1 MERTRSKHL
10 VLILAREL
18 AANVATP
25 MFLVDPDEVL
35 VFFNEPA
42 ERLLGE
48 TFSATGEIPVQTWGR
63 KHAPERLDGTPFPLE
78 EFPLATA
85 LREKKPAHA
94 SFRFSTGDGQRREV
108 TVACYPLL
116 AQTDEFAGAVGIFWE
131 RG

>member
-48 TFSATGEIPVQTWGR
+48 TFASTGETSVATWGR
-63 KHAPERLDGTPFPLE
+63 KHTPERLDGTPYPLS
-78 EFPLATA
+78 EFPLTTA
-85 LREKKPAHA
+85 MRARRPAHET
-94 SFRFSTGDGQRREV
+94 FRFVSGDGIKREV
-108 TVACYPLL
+108 TAAFYPLL
-116 AQTDEFAGAVGIFWE
+116 AQSDEFAGAVGIFWE
-131 RG
+131 SA